1 MLRHNGGTSITEVR
15 IKRLRD
21 KNKYVKKIAIEMKKC

>member
-1 MLRHNGGTSITEVR
+1 MFRYNGGTSIIEVR

-21 KNKYVKKIAIEMKKC
+21 KNKYVKKIVIEMKKC